1 MAWFFLLNLIS
12 HVSSFGHHYGIEIG
26 LIRAVINLSCTD
38 EDGVES
44 ILCFRTFQLY
54 LIPAIVQS
62 FATVLSFMLI

>member
-1 MAWFFLLNLIS
+1 MAWFFLLNLTS
-12 HVSSFGHHYGIEIG
+12 HVSSFRHHYGIERG
-26 LIRAVINLSCTD
+26 LIKAVIDLSRTD